1 MNSPAPIRNNSAKFI
16 MHETNQA
23 DLKSRTVS
31 SFAWAAAGT
40 GGQVLFQV
48 LALAILARLLT
59 PAEFGV
65 VSAATIIVQLSLI
78 LTEFGIGPA
87 IVQRHSM
94 NEIDIRVGFTLSCLF
109 GSFVVFIL
117 WILAPTLAA
126 MLETPELIWVI
137 RAYAAIFIF
146 KSYSAV
152 ADALLQRDLAF
163 RLLARADTIS
173 FAAGYAGIGILSA
186 YLGFSY
192 WSLVL
197 GHLSQSAIRAGL
209 TLRYKAHDKN
219 LSLEIRMVKDFIHFG
234 LGQSASRLGSYVANQ
249 GDSFVVAKVLGVER
263 LGEYGRANQL
273 VVMPGNQLGGVFDKV
288 LFPTFSM
295 VQEDKTRFGEAYRK
309 ALSLIAMIGLPLS
322 ALLFVVAPDISSVM
336 LGDRWTNVIEPMKVL
351 SLGLLFRLLHKIS
364 DPTARATG
372 AVYQRAW
379 RQIIVA
385 VTLVAGAYI
394 GSRDGLVGVAWGV
407 LAATV
412 LDATL
417 MVQLCS
423 RIAGLS
429 IWKVFQAL
437 SPGLRLGT
445 ITFLIVFGV
454 QSMASQ
460 VLKSHLGILALTLA
474 TTMIVLGSMIY
485 MMPKLSIGRGGLD
498 VLEYIWSILHLE
510 KRLGVRP
517 PVA

>member
-1 MNSPAPIRNNSAKFI
+1 MPDTTKS
-16 MHETNQA
+16 
-23 DLKSRTVS
+23 DLKSRTAS

-40 GGQVLFQV
+40 GGQVLFQL

-78 LTEFGIGPA
+78 LNEFGIGPA
-87 IVQRHSM
+87 IVQRQSM
-94 NEIDIRVGFTLSCLF
+94 SVIDIRVGFTLSCLF
-109 GSFVVFIL
+109 GALVVLML

-126 MLETPELIWVI
+126 MLETPELTWVI

-186 YLGFSY
+186 CLGCSY

-209 TLRYKAHDKN
+209 TLRYKAHDKK
-219 LSLEIRMVKDFIHFG
+219 LSFEICTVKEFMNFG

-288 LFPTFSM
+288 LFPTFSI
-295 VQEDKTRFGEAYRK
+295 VQGDKVRFGEAYRK
-309 ALSLIAMIGLPLS
+309 ALSLIAMLGLPLS
-322 ALLFVVAPDISSVM
+322 ALLFVVAPDITSVM
-336 LGDRWTNVIEPMKVL
+336 LGDHWNNVIEPMRVL
-351 SLGLLFRLLHKIS
+351 SLGMLFRLLHKIS

-379 RQIIVA
+379 RQVIVA
-385 VTLVAGAYI
+385 VTLLAGAYI
-394 GSRDGLVGVAWGV
+394 GSREGLVGVAWGV

-412 LDATL
+412 LDAAL

-423 RIAGLS
+423 SIAGLT
-429 IWKVFQAL
+429 IWAVIQAL
-437 SPGLRLGT
+437 SPGFRLGAISYLLAVSVQSAASPILESHAGILFIT
-445 ITFLIVFGV
+445 ITTM
-454 QSMASQ
+454 MA
-460 VLKSHLGILALTLA
+460 GLT
-474 TTMIVLGSMIY
+474 SMIY
-485 MMPKLSIGRGGLD
+485 IMPRLSLGKEGLNVVD
-498 VLEYIWSILHLE
+498 YTWSLLQLE
-510 KRLGVRP
+510 KRLGLRP
-517 PVA
+517 PMA